1 MVFGFGLPRLKLCTG
16 EVVLAD
22 GLLLVVVV
30 IVVAG
35 GLYAVLLLM
44 AGARRVLL
52 VGEMPNS
59 FAFGDWWAAGGGE
72 RPASVVSIVMGT
84 LFAMPLFFAT

>member
-1 MVFGFGLPRLKLCTG
+1 MVFGFGLPRLNFG
-16 EVVLAD
+16 EEVVV
-22 GLLLVVVV
+22 GVLLL

-35 GLYAVLLLM
+35 GLYDVLLLM

-59 FAFGDWWAAGGGE
+59 FALGDWWAAGGGE
-72 RPASVVSIVMGT
+72 RPASVVSIVMGD
-84 LFAMPLFFAT
+84 LVAMPLFFAT

>member
-1 MVFGFGLPRLKLCTG
+1 MVFGFGLPRLKFG
-16 EVVLAD
+16 EEVVV
-22 GLLLVVVV
+22 GVV
-30 IVVAG
+30 ILVVAG
-35 GLYAVLLLM
+35 GLYDVLLVLM

-52 VGEMPNS
+52 VGELPNS

-72 RPASVVSIVMGT
+72 RPASVVSIVMGD